1 MQEIVLSNNTI
12 MANHNNLTFQL
23 NWFFY
28 LYLYILYQWFRIKSS
43 YIDNIN
49 MYF

>member
-23 NWFFY
+23 NWFFLSISIY
-28 LYLYILYQWFRIKSS
+28 TLP
-43 YIDNIN
+43 
-49 MYF
+49 MV